1 MKPLFGDK
9 GGARDNIVL
18 VEGEKIIC
26 EDKEV
31 AQTFNDFFDNAVKS
45 LGITENEMLVNKTGR
60 DQGKVIDA
68 LKRYESHPSVLKI
81 REKVGL
87 VDTTFSFSL
96 CTISDIESEIKALNP
111 KKGKPHMSIPPK
123 QLKDVK
129 DIVSEALL
137 EIWNKEIIGNKK
149 FPSKLKWA
157 DMTPIFKKLET
168 VKTGNYRPVSV
179 LPVVSKIFERI
190 MDKQI
195 GEYG

>member
-1 MKPLFGDK
+1 
-9 GGARDNIVL
+9 
-18 VEGEKIIC
+18 
-26 EDKEV
+26 
-31 AQTFNDFFDNAVKS
+31 
-45 LGITENEMLVNKTGR
+45 
-60 DQGKVIDA
+60 
-68 LKRYESHPSVLKI
+68 
-81 REKVGL
+81 
-87 VDTTFSFSL
+87 
-96 CTISDIESEIKALNP
+96 
-111 KKGKPHMSIPPK
+111 MSIPPK

-168 VKTGNYRPVSV
+168 VEKGNYRPASV

-195 GEYG
+195 GEYMEKYLSIYLCGYRKGYRSNQGYPELAKN

>member
-1 MKPLFGDK
+1 
-9 GGARDNIVL
+9 
-18 VEGEKIIC
+18 
-26 EDKEV
+26 
-31 AQTFNDFFDNAVKS
+31 
-45 LGITENEMLVNKTGR
+45 MLVNKTSGN
-60 DQGKVIDA
+60 QGKVIDA

-81 REKVGL
+81 KEKVGL

-168 VKTGNYRPVSV
+168 VEKGNYRPVSV

-195 GEYG
+195 GEYMEKYLSIYLLNKVKA